1 MPLPDLLTLI
11 AEDASFTE
19 DTQQLVW
26 NYCTMSTALLHATIF
41 FPEFIEVEGSI
52 LLKMGD
58 TEKAAIFI
66 KAKAQGDWPLAK
78 LEDSFNWIEPD
89 RLFADS
95 AGSEAM
101 EIKLAHIIADSW
113 RARLGQL
120 YPARTFT
127 VYVIDPDITGYS
139 WGVGFYEVRLEPAPE
154 PPSAP

>member
-41 FPEFIEVEGSI
+41 FPDFIEVEGSI

-58 TEKAAIFI
+58 TRKAAMFR
-66 KAKAQGDWPLAK
+66 KAKAEGDWPLAK

-89 RLFADS
+89 SLFADS

-101 EIKLAHIIADSW
+101 QIKLAHIIADSW

-127 VYVIDPDITGYS
+127 VYVIDPDTTGYS
-139 WGVGFYEVRLEPAPE
+139 WGVGFYEVRPEPAPT
-154 PPSAP
+154 SAS

>member
-58 TEKAAIFI
+58 SKNAAIFVKS
-66 KAKAQGDWPLAK
+66 KAKGDWSLAK
-78 LEDSFNWIEPD
+78 LEDSFNWIQPVD
-89 RLFADS
+89 LFSDS
-95 AGSEAM
+95 ACSEAM
-101 EIKLAHIIADSW
+101 QIKLAHVIADAW

-120 YPARTFT
+120 YPSRTFD
-127 VYVIDPDITGYS
+127 VSVIDPDTTGYC
-139 WGVGFYEVRLEPAPE
+139 WGVGFHEVRPEPAPA
-154 PPSAP
+154 SAS